1 MTRKYWLNLTPSLLI
16 AIGIL
21 ASSYVAV
28 HTAKSEWLV
37 LAAPFVL
44 SSAILGADVWGSQLR
59 GKLSGPSP
67 ASRFLAGAFFLACVS
82 VTLSDPGLVKTL
94 IPILGAASW
103 VALPRPKNQ
112 RDTCRLA

>member
-1 MTRKYWLNLTPSLLI
+1 MTRKYWLSLTPSLLI
-16 AIGIL
+16 AVGIL

-37 LAAPFVL
+37 LAAPLLL
-44 SSAILGADVWGSQLR
+44 SFAILVADVWDSRLR
-59 GKLSGPSP
+59 GKVSTPSP
-67 ASRFLAGAFFLACVS
+67 AALLLAGAFFLACLS

-103 VALPRPKNQ
+103 VALPRSKNQ
-112 RDTCRLA
+112 RWTCRIG

>member
-1 MTRKYWLNLTPSLLI
+1 MTRKYWLNLTPSLLM
-16 AIGIL
+16 AAGIL

-37 LAAPFVL
+37 LAAPL
-44 SSAILGADVWGSQLR
+44 LLASAILGADVWDSRLR

-67 ASRFLAGAFFLACVS
+67 AALLLAGAFFLACLS
-82 VTLSDPGLVKTL
+82 VTLSDPGLVRTL

-103 VALPRPKNQ
+103 VALPRPKNE
-112 RDTCRLA
+112 RKPCRIA

>member
-1 MTRKYWLNLTPSLLI
+1 MTRKYWLSLTPNLLI
-16 AIGIL
+16 AVGVL
-21 ASSYVAV
+21 ASTYVAV

-44 SSAILGADVWGSQLR
+44 SSAILGADVWDSRLR

-67 ASRFLAGAFFLACVS
+67 AALLLAGAFLLACVS
-82 VTLSDPGLVKTL
+82 VTLSDPGMVKTL

-103 VALPRPKNQ
+103 VTLQRSKNQ
-112 RDTCRLA
+112 PKTCRIA